1 MNIPSMS
8 MAMSASTTKTNVNI
22 ALMVKA
28 KEQIQENAKDLM
40 KVMEGTAVSPEKGQ
54 ILDVKL

>member
-1 MNIPSMS
+1 MDIPSLS
-8 MAMSASTTKTNVNI
+8 MAMSASKVNTNVNI

-28 KEQIQENAKDLM
+28 KEQIQENTKDLM
-40 KVMEGTAVSPEKGQ
+40 KVMEGTSVSPEQGQ